1 MAERV
6 KTSGI
11 IENNDGTF
19 FRDGYCV
26 TLMPLK
32 LPLNGEVTIITPQN
46 GYLHVTSFRRKKC
59 AFYAGEEP
67 FSICPDDNL
76 TTPIFIESCM
86 PTMSND
92 LHHFFVIEFSGGS
105 LNLLRK
111 GRLSLP
117 QYSHDATGHNILF
130 ERPIEKVEYEMSI
143 GGKKC
148 KVTIGVAAKDSG
160 NDHTLSF
167 NSVTYL
173 SLAFDEMQTLDTIW
187 QHYQHVN
194 RLISVMTN
202 RVDNHFDE
210 IAIYTM
216 PSDDER
222 FYSSKAM
229 VSIQDNDNGK
239 VRRFPCITFSDLGEC
254 AVKLLELFYNS
265 KEKKP
270 SYSLGFIPRNE
281 REHYRVT
288 DDIIRAVASAMECEL
303 TFYKE
308 ADSAQKEALDI
319 LCTEVKTLVKNHR
332 DRHKEDPILTS
343 GTYDLIFGNIT
354 HWSMSAA
361 EKMIWLYQRF
371 SDAMEDQSQH
381 SCLSDADIRG
391 FVRYRNNITHGY
403 YSVLDR
409 DVMRTTIA
417 LEKLVICSLLER
429 IGVPHSTIIELAR
442 KKIGR

>member
-1 MAERV
+1 MDERSIM
-6 KTSGI
+6 SGI
-11 IENNDGTF
+11 IEDNDGTF
-19 FRDGYCV
+19 FRDGYRV

-32 LPLNGEVTIITPQN
+32 LPLSAEVTTITPQN
-46 GYLHVTSFRRKKC
+46 GYLHVTSYRGKKC
-59 AFYAGEEP
+59 AFYAGDKP
-67 FSICPDDNL
+67 FPIYSDIDL
-76 TTPIFIESCM
+76 TIPIFIESYM
-86 PTMSND
+86 PIMSND
-92 LHHFFVIEFSGGS
+92 LHHFFVIEFSGGA

-111 GRLSLP
+111 ERLSLP
-117 QYSHDATGHNILF
+117 QYSHDATGHVSFDRL
-130 ERPIEKVEYEMSI
+130 IEKAEYEMSI

-160 NDHTLSF
+160 SDYTLSF
-167 NSVTYL
+167 NSVSYL
-173 SLAFDEMQTLDTIW
+173 SLAFDEMQTLDTIR

-202 RVDNHFDE
+202 RADNHFDE
-210 IAIYTM
+210 IAIYTV

-222 FYSSKAM
+222 FYSSKAV
-229 VSIQDNDNGK
+229 VSIQDNDNGQ
-239 VRRFPCITFSDLGEC
+239 VRGFPCITFSDLGEC

-303 TFYKE
+303 TFYKD

-319 LCTEVKTLVKNHR
+319 LCAEVKALVKDHR

-354 HWSMSAA
+354 HWSMTAA

-371 SDAMEDQSQH
+371 SDAMEDQSQR

-391 FVRYRNNITHGY
+391 FVRYRNNITHGN

-429 IGVPHSTIIELAR
+429 IGVPHSTIIELAY